1 MHIADWIIVILYFAY
16 VLAEGFRHG
25 KKNQNLDDYFRGKRS
40 LRWWAVGLSVM
51 ATQAS
56 AITYIGTTG
65 QAYNAGMSFIQVYL
79 PQPLVMVILC
89 MTFVPF
95 FYRANIFTAY
105 EYLERRFDAK
115 TRSLTSFIFLVSRG
129 LAVSFVLYAPS
140 IILAVI
146 FGWNELVTIT
156 IMGASTILYTTIGG
170 NKAVIMID
178 AKQMLLMFAGIFIAI
193 ALFVSKFPA
202 NYSIGDAVHLAGLEG
217 KWNSIDLSMDLKNSY
232 TLLSG
237 MLGGFF
243 LALSYFG
250 CDQSQVQRYLTG
262 RSLTESRMSLMLN
275 AFLKVPMQFLIL
287 AVGVLMFVSYHF
299 IKPPLNFS
307 AENQSVLMQK
317 AGSRYAELEKRYDA
331 VFQERRVEAL
341 SLSEARKSHNAVA
354 LRVAEGRY
362 READAAFR
370 ELKNENRA
378 LLKSVTGSEP
388 SSEVNYIFPSFLIRH
403 APTGILGIML
413 AVIFA
418 AAMSS
423 FSSEINSLASATIID
438 FYKRYFCK
446 TAGDAH
452 YLWVSRGATLFWG
465 AFATGAACYAG
476 KLGSLIEAVNKV
488 GSYFYG
494 PILGVFLLAFM
505 VRRCNGTGAFYGLIA
520 GEIAVFAVAYYSSIS
535 WLYYN
540 VVGVAVVLA
549 AGTAISM
556 LRPSQADSSRSGEI
570 RQ

>member
-1 MHIADWIIVILYFAY
+1 MHITDWIVIALYFAY
-16 VLAEGFRHG
+16 VIWEGFRHG
-25 KKNQNLDDYFRGKRS
+25 KKNRDIDDYFRGKRS

-65 QAYNAGMSFIQVYL
+65 QAYDSGMSFIQVYL
-79 PQPLVMVILC
+79 PQPLVMVVLC

-95 FYRANIFTAY
+95 FYRANVFTAY

-115 TRSLTSFIFLVSRG
+115 TRSLTSFLFLISRG
-129 LAVSFVLYAPS
+129 LAVSLVLYAPS

-146 FGWNELVTIT
+146 FGWSEVFTVLL
-156 IMGASTILYTTIGG
+156 MGISTILYTTIGG

-178 AKQMLLMFAGIFIAI
+178 AKQMILMFAGMFVAI
-193 ALFVSKFPA
+193 LLFLAQFPS
-202 NYSIGDAVHLAGLEG
+202 NYSIMDAVHLAGLEG
-217 KWNSIDLSMDLKNSY
+217 RWNSIDLSMDLRNSY

-262 RSLTESRMSLMLN
+262 KSLNESRLSLIFN
-275 AFLKVPMQFLIL
+275 AFVKVPMQFLIL
-287 AVGVLMFVSYHF
+287 AIGVLMFVSYHF
-299 IKPPLNFS
+299 VKPPLNFNAS
-307 AENQSVLMQK
+307 YRDALIQNAGVQYGELERKYDSIFHKRREAALALREARQSGNQIRLEAAEVRYRGIESEFREVKEANHRLLRSVLK
-317 AGSRYAELEKRYDA
+317 
-331 VFQERRVEAL
+331 
-341 SLSEARKSHNAVA
+341 
-354 LRVAEGRY
+354 
-362 READAAFR
+362 
-370 ELKNENRA
+370 
-378 LLKSVTGSEP
+378 SEP
-388 SSEVNYIFPSFLIRH
+388 SSEVNYIFPSFLIQY

-438 FYKRYFCK
+438 FYKRYFCVEAS
-446 TAGDAH
+446 AGH
-452 YLWVSRGATLFWG
+452 YLRVSRAATLFWG
-465 AFATGAACYAG
+465 VFATAAACYAG
-476 KLGSLIEAVNKV
+476 RFGLSLIEAVNKV

-494 PILGVFLLAFM
+494 PILGVFLLAFL
-505 VRRCNGTGAFYGLIA
+505 VRRSTGTGAFWGLIA
-520 GEIAVFAVAYYSSIS
+520 GESAVFAVAVYSSIS

-540 VVGVAVVLA
+540 VVGVAVVLV
-549 AGTAISM
+549 AGTLFSH
-556 LRPSQADSSRSGEI
+556 LQQSSHR
-570 RQ
+570 

>member
-1 MHIADWIIVILYFAY
+1 MHIADWIIVFLYFAY
-16 VLAEGFRHG
+16 VIGEGFRHG
-25 KKNQNLDDYFRGKRS
+25 RKNKNLDDYFRGKRS

-65 QAYNAGMSFIQVYL
+65 QAYDSGMSFIQVYL
-79 PQPLVMVILC
+79 PQPLVMVVLC

-105 EYLERRFDAK
+105 EYLERRFDAR
-115 TRSLTSFIFLVSRG
+115 TRSLTSFIFLISRG

-146 FGWNELVTIT
+146 FGWSENATIL

-178 AKQMLLMFAGIFIAI
+178 AKQMILMFAGIFIAI
-193 ALFVSKFPA
+193 SLFVFQFPT
-202 NYSIGDAVHLAGLEG
+202 NFSIGDAVHLAGLHG
-217 KWNSIDLSMDLKNSY
+217 KWNSIDLSLDLKSSY

-262 RSLTESRMSLMLN
+262 KSLTESRLSLVLN

-299 IKPPLNFS
+299 VKPPLNFNE
-307 AENQSVLMQK
+307 ANREVLSQK
-317 AGSRYAELEKRYDA
+317 AGNRYAELENRYDA
-331 VFQERRVEAL
+331 LFIE
-341 SLSEARKSHNAVA
+341 RKS
-354 LRVAEGRY
+354 
-362 READAAFR
+362 AAFA
-370 ELKNENRA
+370 LKDARDSRNPDLLKAAEERCQKAEVAFRDVKKENRT
-378 LLKSVTGSEP
+378 LLKSVLGAEP
-388 SSEVNYIFPSFLIRH
+388 SSDLNYIFPSFLIH
-403 APTGILGIML
+403 YAPAGILGIML
-413 AVIFA
+413 SVIFA

-423 FSSEINSLASATIID
+423 FSSEINSLASATVID
-438 FYKRYFCK
+438 FYKRYFR
-446 TAGDAH
+446 TAASDSH
-452 YLWVSRGATLFWG
+452 YLWVSRSATLFWG
-465 AFATGAACYAG
+465 VFAMIAACFAG

-494 PILGVFLLAFM
+494 PILGVFLLAFL
-505 VRRCNGTGAFYGLIA
+505 VRRSNGTGAFYGLIA
-520 GEIAVFAVAYYSSIS
+520 GEVAVFIVASTTSIS

-540 VVGVAVVLA
+540 VVGTAAVLIVGSIL
-549 AGTAISM
+549 SM
-556 LRPSQADSSRSGEI
+556 KNSGSFHLSSSQPHP
-570 RQ
+570 

>member
-1 MHIADWIIVILYFAY
+1 MHIADWIVILLYFAY
-16 VLAEGFRHG
+16 VLAEGVRHG
-25 KKNQNLDDYFRGKRS
+25 KKNKNLDDYFRGTRS

-65 QAYNAGMSFIQVYL
+65 QAYDSGMSFIQVYL
-79 PQPLVMVILC
+79 PQPLVMVVLC

-95 FYRANIFTAY
+95 FYKANIFTAY

-115 TRSLTSFIFLVSRG
+115 TRSLTSFIFLLSRG

-146 FGWNELVTIT
+146 FGWNEIVTIL
-156 IMGASTILYTTIGG
+156 IMGASTILYTTVGG
-170 NKAVIMID
+170 NKAVILID
-178 AKQMLLMFAGIFIAI
+178 AKQMLLMFAGIFVAI
-193 ALFVSKFPA
+193 ALFVSQFP
-202 NYSIGDAVHLAGLEG
+202 SGFSLGDAVHLAGLEQ
-217 KWNSIDLSMDLKNSY
+217 KWNSIDLSLDPSNSY

-262 RSLTESRMSLMLN
+262 RSLTESRMSLILN

-287 AVGVLMFVSYHF
+287 AVGVLMFVSFHF
-299 IKPPLNFS
+299 IKPPLNFNES
-307 AENQSVLMQK
+307 NHSTLVQK
-317 AGSRYAELEKRYDA
+317 AGARYGELEKKHDA
-331 VFQERRVEAL
+331 AFQERRLAAV
-341 SLSEARKSHNAVA
+341 SLSEARKSGRRELLSA
-354 LRVAEGRY
+354 AEQRY
-362 READAAFR
+362 RRAETEFR
-370 ELKNENRA
+370 NVKKENQV
-378 LLKSVTGSEP
+378 LLKSVLQAEP
-388 SSEVNYIFPSFLIRH
+388 SSDINYIFPSFLIHH
-403 APTGILGIML
+403 APTGVLGIML

-438 FYKRYFCK
+438 FYKRYFQMN
-446 TAGDAH
+446 ASDSH
-452 YLWVSRGATLFWG
+452 YLWVSRGATLLWG
-465 AFATGAACYAG
+465 CFATAAACYAG

-494 PILGVFLLAFM
+494 PILGVFLLAFL
-505 VRRCNGTGAFYGLIA
+505 VRRSNGTGAFYGLLA
-520 GEIAVFAVAYYSSIS
+520 GEAAVFAVAYYSSIS

-540 VVGVAVVLA
+540 VVGVAAVLV
-549 AGTAISM
+549 AGTLIS
-556 LRPSQADSSRSGEI
+556 RIADSR
-570 RQ
+570 R

>member
-1 MHIADWIIVILYFAY
+1 MRIADWIIVALYFAY
-16 VLAEGFRHG
+16 VLGEGFRHG
-25 KKNQNLDDYFRGKRS
+25 RKNKNLDDYFRGKRS

-65 QAYNAGMSFIQVYL
+65 QAYDAGMSFIQVYL

-115 TRSLTSFIFLVSRG
+115 TRSLTSFIFLISRG
-129 LAVSFVLYAPS
+129 LAVSFVLYAPA

-146 FGWNELVTIT
+146 FDWNEVVTIL

-178 AKQMLLMFAGIFIAI
+178 AKQMLLMFGGIFIAI
-193 ALFVSKFPA
+193 ALFIHQFPRSF
-202 NYSIGDAVHLAGLEG
+202 SIGDAIHLAGLEG
-217 KWNSIDLSMDLKNSY
+217 KWNSIDLSLDLKSSY

-262 RSLTESRMSLMLN
+262 RSLTESRMSLILN

-307 AENQSVLMQK
+307 AANQSILEQQ
-317 AGSRYAELEKRYDA
+317 AGSRYAELEKKYDQVFRDRREA
-331 VFQERRVEAL
+331 VLA
-341 SLSEARKSHNAVA
+341 LSEARKSRNPDQVMA
-354 LRVAEGRY
+354 AEARC
-362 READAAFR
+362 REAESTFK
-370 ELKNENRA
+370 EVKIENRN
-378 LLKSVTGSEP
+378 LLRSVQGSEP
-388 SSEVNYIFPSFLIRH
+388 SSDINYIFPSFLIQY

-438 FYKRYFCK
+438 FYRRYFRTNASDK
-446 TAGDAH
+446 H
-452 YLWVSRGATLFWG
+452 YLWASRGATFFWG
-465 AFATGAACYAG
+465 MFATAAACYAG

-505 VRRCNGTGAFYGLIA
+505 VRRGNGTGAFYGLLA

-549 AGTAISM
+549 AGTIISLM
-556 LRPSQADSSRSGEI
+556 RPAR
-570 RQ
+570 RV

>member
-1 MHIADWIIVILYFAY
+1 MHIADWIVVFLYFAY
-16 VLAEGFRHG
+16 VIVEGFRHG
-25 KKNQNLDDYFRGKRS
+25 RKNQNLDDYFRGKRS

-65 QAYNAGMSFIQVYL
+65 QSYDSGMSFIQVYL
-79 PQPLVMVILC
+79 PQPLVMVVLC

-105 EYLERRFDAK
+105 EYLESRFDAK
-115 TRSLTSFIFLVSRG
+115 TRSLTSFIFLMSRG
-129 LAVSFVLYAPS
+129 LSVSFVLYAPS
-140 IILAVI
+140 VILAVI
-146 FGWNELVTIT
+146 FGWNEVFTVL

-178 AKQMLLMFAGIFIAI
+178 AKQMLLMFAGIFVGL
-193 ALFVSKFPA
+193 ALFVAQFPSG
-202 NYSIGDAVHLAGLEG
+202 YSIGDAVYLAGLEN
-217 KWNSIDLSMDLKNSY
+217 KWNSIDLSMDLTNSY

-262 RSLTESRMSLMLN
+262 RSLTESRLSLIFN

-287 AVGVLMFVSYHF
+287 AMGVLMFVSYHF
-299 IKPPLNFS
+299 VKPPLNFS
-307 AENQSVLMQK
+307 AAYRDALVQNAGDRYTDLETRHEVIFQERKSAALALRDARQAENPAVLH
-317 AGSRYAELEKRYDA
+317 AAEKRYR
-331 VFQERRVEAL
+331 E
-341 SLSEARKSHNAVA
+341 SEARFQEVRQSN
-354 LRVAEGRY
+354 
-362 READAAFR
+362 RE
-370 ELKNENRA
+370 
-378 LLKSVTGSEP
+378 LLKSVLGSEP
-388 SSEVNYIFPSFLIRH
+388 SSETNYVFPSFLLEY
-403 APTGILGIML
+403 APAGILGLML

-438 FYKRYFCK
+438 FYKRYFR
-446 TAGDAH
+446 TEASDRH
-452 YLWVSRGATLFWG
+452 YLWTSRGATLFWG
-465 AFATGAACYAG
+465 AFATAAACFAG
-476 KLGSLIEAVNKV
+476 RQGSLIEAVNRV

-494 PILGVFLLAFM
+494 PILGVFLLAFL
-505 VRRCNGTGAFYGLIA
+505 VRRASGNGAFLGLIA
-520 GEIAVFAVAYYSSIS
+520 GEVAVFAVAHYSSIS

-540 VVGVAVVLA
+540 VVGAAVVLA
-549 AGTAISM
+549 VGAVQSAM
-556 LRPSQADSSRSGEI
+556 SSRN
-570 RQ
+570 

>member
-1 MHIADWIIVILYFAY
+1 MHIADWIIIILYFAY
-16 VLAEGFRHG
+16 VLAEGVRHG
-25 KKNQNLDDYFRGKRS
+25 KKNKNLDDYFRGTRS

-65 QAYNAGMSFIQVYL
+65 QAYDAGMSFIQVYL
-79 PQPLVMVILC
+79 PQPLVMVVLC

-95 FYRANIFTAY
+95 FYKANIFTAY

-115 TRSLTSFIFLVSRG
+115 TRSLTSFIFLLSRG

-146 FGWNELVTIT
+146 FGWNEIVTIL
-156 IMGASTILYTTIGG
+156 IMGASTILYTTVGG
-170 NKAVIMID
+170 NKAVILID
-178 AKQMLLMFAGIFIAI
+178 AKQMLLMFAGIFVAI
-193 ALFVSKFPA
+193 ALFVSQFP
-202 NYSIGDAVHLAGLEG
+202 SGFSLGDAVHLAGLEQ
-217 KWNSIDLSMDLKNSY
+217 KWNSIDLSLDPSNSY

-262 RSLTESRMSLMLN
+262 RSLTESRMSLILN

-287 AVGVLMFVSYHF
+287 AVGVLMFVSFHF
-299 IKPPLNFS
+299 IKPPLNFNES
-307 AENQSVLMQK
+307 NYSTLVQK
-317 AGSRYAELEKRYDA
+317 AGARYGELEKKHDA
-331 VFQERRVEAL
+331 AFQERRDAAV
-341 SLSEARKSHNAVA
+341 SLSEARKSGRQELLSA
-354 LRVAEGRY
+354 AEQRY
-362 READAAFR
+362 RRAESAFR
-370 ELKNENRA
+370 NVKKENQA
-378 LLKSVTGSEP
+378 LLKSVLQAEP
-388 SSEVNYIFPSFLIRH
+388 SSDINYIFPSFLIHH
-403 APTGILGIML
+403 APTGVLGIML

-438 FYKRYFCK
+438 FYKRYFQMN
-446 TAGDAH
+446 ASDSH

-465 AFATGAACYAG
+465 CFATAAACYAG

-494 PILGVFLLAFM
+494 PILGVFLLAFL
-505 VRRCNGTGAFYGLIA
+505 VRRSNGTGAFYGLLA
-520 GEIAVFAVAYYSSIS
+520 GEAAVFAVAYYSSIS

-540 VVGVAVVLA
+540 VVGVAAVLV
-549 AGTAISM
+549 AGTLIS
-556 LRPSQADSSRSGEI
+556 RIADSR
-570 RQ
+570 R

>member
-16 VLAEGFRHG
+16 VIVEGFRHG
-25 KKNQNLDDYFRGKRS
+25 RKNKNLDDYFRGKRS
-40 LRWWAVGLSVM
+40 LHWWAVGLSVM

-65 QAYNAGMSFIQVYL
+65 QAYDAGMSFIQVYL
-79 PQPLVMVILC
+79 PQPLVMVVLC

-95 FYRANIFTAY
+95 FYRANVYTAY

-115 TRSLTSFIFLVSRG
+115 TRSLTSFIFLISRG

-146 FGWNELVTIT
+146 FGWNEVVTIL

-178 AKQMLLMFAGIFIAI
+178 AKQMMLMFAGIFIAI
-193 ALFVSKFPA
+193 ALFVSQFPSG
-202 NYSIGDAVHLAGLEG
+202 YSIGDAVHLAGLEH
-217 KWNSIDLSMDLKNSY
+217 KWNSIDLSLDLKNSY

-262 RSLTESRMSLMLN
+262 RSLTDSRMSLILN

-299 IKPPLNFS
+299 IKPPLNFNE
-307 AENQSVLMQK
+307 ENHSVLTQK
-317 AGSRYAELEKRYDA
+317 AGSEYSELEKKYDA
-331 VFQERRVEAL
+331 VFRHRREAAL
-341 SLSEARKSHNAVA
+341 FLSEARKGDRRELLLA
-354 LRVAEGRY
+354 AEERY
-362 READAAFR
+362 RKTESDFR
-370 ELKNENRA
+370 DVKIENRA
-378 LLKSVTGSEP
+378 LLKSVLKSEP
-388 SSEVNYIFPSFLIRH
+388 SSDVNYIFPSFLIH
-403 APTGILGIML
+403 FAPAGILGILL

-438 FYKRYFCK
+438 FYKRYFRPM
-446 TAGDAH
+446 ASDAH
-452 YLWVSRGATLFWG
+452 YLRVSRGATLFWG
-465 AFATGAACYAG
+465 AFATVAACYAG

-505 VRRCNGTGAFYGLIA
+505 VRRSNGTGAFFGLLA
-520 GEIAVFAVAYYSSIS
+520 GEAAVFTVARFTSIS

-549 AGTAISM
+549 AGTLIS
-556 LRPSQADSSRSGEI
+556 LAVDSRKPTNA
-570 RQ
+570 

>member
-1 MHIADWIIVILYFAY
+1 MHIADWIIVILYFVY
-16 VLAEGFRHG
+16 VIAEGFRHG
-25 KKNQNLDDYFRGKRS
+25 KKNKNLDDYFRGKRS

-65 QAYNAGMSFIQVYL
+65 QAYDSGMSFIQVYL
-79 PQPLVMVILC
+79 PQPLVMVVLC

-95 FYRANIFTAY
+95 FYKANVFTAY
-105 EYLERRFDAK
+105 EFLERRFDAK
-115 TRSLTSFIFLVSRG
+115 TRSLTSFIFLISRG

-146 FGWNELVTIT
+146 FGWNELVTIL
-156 IMGASTILYTTIGG
+156 IMGISTIIYTTIGG

-178 AKQMLLMFAGIFIAI
+178 AKQMMLMFAGIFIAI
-193 ALFVSKFPA
+193 AMFVVQFPSG
-202 NYSIGDAVHLAGLEG
+202 YSIGDAVHLAGLEH
-217 KWNSIDLSMDLKNSY
+217 KLNSIDLSLDLKNSY

-262 RSLTESRMSLMLN
+262 RSLTESRMSLILN

-287 AVGVLMFVSYHF
+287 AVGVLMFVSYNF
-299 IKPPLNFS
+299 IKPPLNF
-307 AENQSVLMQK
+307 NQTNHSILSQK
-317 AGSRYAELEKRYDA
+317 AGPQYSELENKYDV
-331 VFQERRVEAL
+331 VFQERKAAAL
-341 SLSEARKSHNAVA
+341 SLSEARKSDNGGRLIA
-354 LRVAEGRY
+354 AEERY
-362 READAAFR
+362 RKAESEFR
-370 ELKNENRA
+370 NVKQENRA
-378 LLKSVTGSEP
+378 LLKSVTKSEP
-388 SSEVNYIFPSFLIRH
+388 SNDVNYIFPSFLIH
-403 APTGILGIML
+403 YAPTGILGIML

-438 FYKRYFCK
+438 FYKRYFRPI
-446 TAGDAH
+446 ASDAH
-452 YLWVSRGATLFWG
+452 YLWASRGATLFWG
-465 AFATGAACYAG
+465 FFATVAACYAG

-494 PILGVFLLAFM
+494 PILGVFLLAFL
-505 VRRCNGTGAFYGLIA
+505 VSRSNGSGAFFGLLA
-520 GEIAVFAVAYYSSIS
+520 GEIAVFAVSYFSSIS

-549 AGTAISM
+549 AGTLIS
-556 LRPSQADSSRSGEI
+556 LAADSRRPSTL
-570 RQ
+570 

>member
-1 MHIADWIIVILYFAY
+1 MHIADWIVVILYFAY
-16 VLAEGFRHG
+16 VIREGFRHG
-25 KKNQNLDDYFRGKRS
+25 RSNKNLDDYFRGKRS

-65 QAYNAGMSFIQVYL
+65 QAYNSGMSFIQVYL
-79 PQPLVMVILC
+79 PQPLVMVVLC

-115 TRSLTSFIFLVSRG
+115 TRSLTSLIFLISRS

-146 FGWNELVTIT
+146 FGWNEVLTVLV
-156 IMGASTILYTTIGG
+156 MGASTVLYTAIGG

-178 AKQMLLMFAGIFIAI
+178 AKQMILMFAGIFIAI
-193 ALFVSKFPA
+193 ALFVFQFPSG
-202 NYSIGDAVHLAGLEG
+202 YSIGDAVHLAGLEH
-217 KWNSIDLSMDLKNSY
+217 KWNSIDLSLDLKSSY

-262 RSLTESRMSLMLN
+262 KSLTESRLSLILN

-287 AVGVLMFVSYHF
+287 TVGVLMFVSYHF
-299 IKPPLNFS
+299 IKPPLNFN
-307 AENQSVLMQK
+307 ATYESVLVQQ
-317 AGSRYAELEKRYDA
+317 AGSQYADLERRYDS
-331 VFQERRVEAL
+331 VFQERREAAL
-341 SLSEARKSHNAVA
+341 ALKEARKSQYTGLLKA
-354 LRVAEGRY
+354 AETRCH
-362 READAAFR
+362 ETEAAFLEVR
-370 ELKNENRA
+370 NANHA
-378 LLKSVTGSEP
+378 LLKSVLGSEP
-388 SSEVNYIFPSFLIRH
+388 SSEINYIFPSFLIH
-403 APTGILGIML
+403 YAPAGVLGIML

-438 FYKRYFCK
+438 FYKRYFRT
-446 TAGDAH
+446 TASDRH

-465 AFATGAACYAG
+465 AFATAAACFAG

-505 VRRCNGTGAFYGLIA
+505 VRRSNGTGAFYGLLA

-540 VVGVAVVLA
+540 VVGVAAVMA
-549 AGTAISM
+549 AGTFIS
-556 LRPSQADSSRSGEI
+556 LTRPAQGIE
-570 RQ
+570 

>member
-1 MHIADWIIVILYFAY
+1 MHIADWIIIILYFVY
-16 VLAEGFRHG
+16 VLAEGIRHG
-25 KKNQNLDDYFRGKRS
+25 KKNKNLDDYFRGTRS

-65 QAYNAGMSFIQVYL
+65 QAYDAGMSFLQVYL
-79 PQPLVMVILC
+79 PQPLVMVVLC

-95 FYRANIFTAY
+95 FYKANIFTAY

-115 TRSLTSFIFLVSRG
+115 TRSLTSFIFLLSRG

-140 IILAVI
+140 IILSVI
-146 FGWNELVTIT
+146 FGWNEIVTIL
-156 IMGASTILYTTIGG
+156 IMGASTMLYTTIGG
-170 NKAVIMID
+170 NKAVILID
-178 AKQMLLMFAGIFIAI
+178 AKQMLLMFGGIFIAI
-193 ALFVSKFPA
+193 ALFVVQFPSTF
-202 NYSIGDAVHLAGLEG
+202 SIGDAVYLAGLEQ
-217 KWNSIDLSMDLKNSY
+217 KWNSIDLSTDLNNSY

-262 RSLTESRMSLMLN
+262 RSLTESRMSLILN

-299 IKPPLNFS
+299 IKPPLNFN
-307 AENQSVLMQK
+307 ATNQSILSQK
-317 AGSRYAELEKRYDA
+317 AGGEYAELEKKYDGIFEA
-331 VFQERRVEAL
+331 RREAAL
-341 SLSEARKSHNAVA
+341 SVSEARKSGNGVRLAA
-354 LRVAEGRY
+354 AEQRY
-362 READAAFR
+362 RAAEAIFR
-370 ELKNENRA
+370 NVKKENRA
-378 LLKSVTGSEP
+378 LLKSVLGSEP
-388 SSEVNYIFPSFLIRH
+388 SSDVNYIFPSFLIEY
-403 APTGILGIML
+403 APAGILGIML

-438 FYKRYFCK
+438 FYKRYFRPS
-446 TAGDAH
+446 AGDAH
-452 YLWVSRGATLFWG
+452 YLLVSRGATVFWG
-465 AFATGAACYAG
+465 CFATVAACYAG

-505 VRRCNGTGAFYGLIA
+505 VRRSNGTGAFYGLLA
-520 GEIAVFAVAYYSSIS
+520 GEAAVFAVAYYSSIS

-540 VVGVAVVLA
+540 VVGVTAVLA
-549 AGTAISM
+549 AGTMIS
-556 LRPSQADSSRSGEI
+556 RIADSR
-570 RQ
+570 R

>member
-1 MHIADWIIVILYFAY
+1 MHIADWIVILLYFAY
-16 VLAEGFRHG
+16 VLAEGVRHG
-25 KKNQNLDDYFRGKRS
+25 KKNKNLDDYFRGTRS

-65 QAYNAGMSFIQVYL
+65 QAYDSGMSFIQVYL
-79 PQPLVMVILC
+79 PQPLVMVVLC

-95 FYRANIFTAY
+95 FYKANIFTAY

-115 TRSLTSFIFLVSRG
+115 TRSLTSFIFLLSRG

-146 FGWNELVTIT
+146 FGWNEIVTIL
-156 IMGASTILYTTIGG
+156 IMGASTILYTTVGG
-170 NKAVIMID
+170 NKAVILID
-178 AKQMLLMFAGIFIAI
+178 AKQMLLMFAGIFVAI
-193 ALFVSKFPA
+193 ALFVSQFP
-202 NYSIGDAVHLAGLEG
+202 SGFSLGDAVHLAGLEQ
-217 KWNSIDLSMDLKNSY
+217 KWNSIDLSLDPSNSY

-262 RSLTESRMSLMLN
+262 RSLTESRMSLILN

-287 AVGVLMFVSYHF
+287 AVGVLMFVSFHF
-299 IKPPLNFS
+299 IKPPLNFNES
-307 AENQSVLMQK
+307 NYSTLVQK
-317 AGSRYAELEKRYDA
+317 AGARYGELEKKHDA
-331 VFQERRVEAL
+331 AFQERRLAAV
-341 SLSEARKSHNAVA
+341 SLSEARKSGRQELLSA
-354 LRVAEGRY
+354 AEQRY
-362 READAAFR
+362 RRAESAFR
-370 ELKNENRA
+370 NVKKENQV
-378 LLKSVTGSEP
+378 LLKSVLQAEP
-388 SSEVNYIFPSFLIRH
+388 SSDINYIFPSFLIHH
-403 APTGILGIML
+403 APTGVLGIML

-438 FYKRYFCK
+438 FYKRYFQMN
-446 TAGDAH
+446 ASDSH

-465 AFATGAACYAG
+465 CFATAAACYAG

-494 PILGVFLLAFM
+494 PILGVFLLAFL
-505 VRRCNGTGAFYGLIA
+505 VRRSNGTGAFYGLLA
-520 GEIAVFAVAYYSSIS
+520 GEAAVFAVAYCSSIS

-540 VVGVAVVLA
+540 VVGVAAVLV
-549 AGTAISM
+549 AGTLIS
-556 LRPSQADSSRSGEI
+556 RIADSR
-570 RQ
+570 R

>member
-1 MHIADWIIVILYFAY
+1 MHTADWIIVILYFAY

-25 KKNQNLDDYFRGKRS
+25 KKNKNLDDYFRGNRS

-65 QAYNAGMSFIQVYL
+65 QAYDSGMSFIQVYL
-79 PQPLVMVILC
+79 PQPLVMIVLC

-95 FYRANIFTAY
+95 FYRANVFTAY

-146 FGWNELVTIT
+146 FGWNEVVTVV
-156 IMGASTILYTTIGG
+156 IMGASTIIYTTIGG

-178 AKQMLLMFAGIFIAI
+178 AKQMLLMFAGIFVAI
-193 ALFVSKFPA
+193 GLFVFQFPS

-217 KWNSIDLSMDLKNSY
+217 KWNSIDLSLDLKSSY

-262 RSLTESRMSLMLN
+262 RSLTESRMSLVLN

-287 AVGVLMFVSYHF
+287 VVGVLMFVSYNF
-299 IKPPLNFS
+299 VKPPLNFS
-307 AENQSVLMQK
+307 EASRNVLVQK
-317 AGSRYAELEKRYDA
+317 AGSRYVDLENRYDA
-331 VFQERRVEAL
+331 AFRERRAAAFAV
-341 SLSEARKSHNAVA
+341 SEARKSARPADLRNAED
-354 LRVAEGRY
+354 RYGKAESS
-362 READAAFR
+362 FR
-370 ELKNENRA
+370 AVKKENRS

-388 SSEVNYIFPSFLIRH
+388 SSEVNYVFPSFLIRH
-403 APTGILGIML
+403 APAGILGVML

-438 FYKRYFCK
+438 FYKRYFRRE
-446 TAGDAH
+446 ADDAH
-452 YLWVSRGATLFWG
+452 YLWASRGATLLWG
-465 AFATGAACYAG
+465 VFATAAACYAG
-476 KLGSLIEAVNKV
+476 RLGSLIEAVNKV

-494 PILGVFLLAFM
+494 PILGVFLLAFI
-505 VRRCNGTGAFYGLIA
+505 VRRSNGTGAFYGLVA
-520 GEIAVFAVAYYSSIS
+520 GEIAVFAVAYYSSVS

-540 VVGVAVVLA
+540 VVGVAAVLV
-549 AGTAISM
+549 AGTVISL
-556 LRPSQADSSRSGEI
+556 LRPSPPAASARGEI
-570 RQ
+570 SS

>member
-1 MHIADWIIVILYFAY
+1 MHLADWIIVVLYFVY
-16 VLAEGFRHG
+16 VIVEGFRHG
-25 KKNQNLDDYFRGKRS
+25 RKNRDLDDYFRGKRS
-40 LRWWAVGLSVM
+40 LRWWAIGLSVM

-65 QAYNAGMSFIQVYL
+65 QAYDAGMSFVQVYL
-79 PQPLVMVILC
+79 PQPLVMVVLC

-105 EYLERRFDAK
+105 EYLEKRFDAR
-115 TRSLTSFIFLVSRG
+115 TRSLTSFLFLMSRG
-129 LAVSFVLYAPS
+129 LAVGLVLYAPS

-146 FGWNELVTIT
+146 FGWSEVATVLV
-156 IMGASTILYTTIGG
+156 MGVSTILYTTIGG

-178 AKQMLLMFAGIFIAI
+178 AKQMLLMFAGIFVAI
-193 ALFVSKFPA
+193 GLFVFQFPPG
-202 NYSIGDAVHLAGLEG
+202 YSIMDAVHLAGLEG
-217 KWNSIDLSMDLKNSY
+217 KWNSIDLSPDLNNSY

-262 RSLTESRMSLMLN
+262 RSLTESRLSLIFN

-287 AVGVLMFVSYHF
+287 TIGVLMFVSYHF
-299 IKPPLNFS
+299 IKPPLNF
-307 AENQSVLMQK
+307 N
-317 AGSRYAELEKRYDA
+317 
-331 VFQERRVEAL
+331 
-341 SLSEARKSHNAVA
+341 VA
-354 LRVAEGRY
+354 Y
-362 READAAFR
+362 REALVREAGDDYLELERKYDALFRQRREAALDLKKAWDSGNPERVGDAERRSHEAEGAFQKVR
-370 ELKNENRA
+370 AENRT
-378 LLKSVTGSEP
+378 LLKSVLGSEP
-388 SSEVNYIFPSFLIRH
+388 SSEINYIFPSFLIEH
-403 APTGILGIML
+403 APVGVLGIML

-418 AAMSS
+418 AAMST

-438 FYKRYFCK
+438 FYKRYFQ
-446 TAGDAH
+446 TAASDKH
-452 YLWVSRGATLFWG
+452 YLWASRGATVFWG
-465 AFATGAACYAG
+465 VFATVVACYAG

-505 VRRCNGTGAFYGLIA
+505 VRRCSGMGAFWGLIA
-520 GEIAVFAVAYYSSIS
+520 GEAAVLAVARHSSIS

-540 VVGVAVVLA
+540 VVGVTVVLA
-549 AGTAISM
+549 VGTLLSFLPGNRNTAVN
-556 LRPSQADSSRSGEI
+556 
-570 RQ
+570 